1 MLKITK
7 TLHMTKF
14 SEIPVGGIL
23 EFDNTI
29 YVKIQDLISDRGN
42 VTFNVVCLS
51 EEYTQVGW
59 FRPDDEVI
67 YHRKAELTLSF

>member
-7 TLHMTKF
+7 MARMRKF
-14 SEIPVGGIL
+14 SEIPVGGMF
-23 EFDNTI
+23 EFDDTI
-29 YVKIQDLISDRGN
+29 YVKIQDLEYDRSG

-59 FRPDDEVI
+59 FRPNDEVA
-67 YHRKAELTLSF
+67 YYPKAELTLSF

>member
-7 TLHMTKF
+7 KPCIRKF

-23 EFDNTI
+23 EFDDTI
-29 YVKIQDLISDRGN
+29 YVKIQDLLHESIG

-51 EEYTQVGW
+51 EEYTKVGW
-59 FRPDDEVI
+59 FTPDCEVG
-67 YHRKAELTLSF
+67 YYRNAELTLSF